1 MSTITLTRTPGVT
14 RLDYDLLR
22 RAALVF
28 AIANLLLA
36 PLMVD
41 PLAYAGGA
49 ATPWVLLRIIGTPT
63 MPAAAAYLFLW
74 QWMQV
79 FARILQAQID
89 GESLGAG
96 IHGANVTRAYWYMLT
111 SLMVLAVTFRV
122 TLSGLRPASYAE
134 AVAHERWRPADLIIV
149 YVGAIAVSLAF
160 AFAGRLVPP
169 LFQAMDVASR
179 LKIVALFVLCAYT
192 FSTGQGMKFM
202 LGAVFFEILVGFTGF
217 FSDFRGVFI
226 YVAVA
231 AIASRIRW
239 STMSSVAA
247 VAWVSML
254 LVLALFWTSVKND
267 YRIYASQSE
276 ESQEIRV
283 PLSERMAYLGDKLT
297 SVDGID
303 WSDAAYTLLIRL
315 AYVDI
320 FGAVIGVQEASP
332 EPEPYRQWSEAFGHV
347 FQPRF
352 LFPDKPQLLDSDVY
366 MRLARSDPAEHARM
380 GTSISVG
387 YMGENFVDLG
397 FPGMLFGIGLLGVML
412 GLVTR
417 FFMSSHLPLVVR
429 EAIVM
434 GFIFSM
440 ARDGV
445 EVSLPKVLGGMFM
458 FFLVF
463 SLLAKFG
470 FPIVIRWLD
479 TRAAEARAKALPS
492 ARP

>member
-1 MSTITLTRTPGVT
+1 MSTITLAKSAGVT

-22 RAALVF
+22 RVAMVF
-28 AIANLLLA
+28 GVVNLLLA
-36 PLMVD
+36 PLMMD
-41 PLAYAGGA
+41 SLAYAGGA
-49 ATPWVLLRIIGTPT
+49 VTPWLLLRIIGTPT

-79 FARILQAQID
+79 FARVLQVQID

-96 IHGANVTRAYWYMLT
+96 IHGINVTRAYWYMLA
-111 SLMVLAVTFRV
+111 SLVVMAVAFRV
-122 TLSGLRPASYAE
+122 TLSGLRPATYAA
-134 AVAHERWRPADLIIV
+134 AVAHERWRPTDLIIV
-149 YVGAIAVSLAF
+149 YFGAIVVSLVF
-160 AFAGRLVPP
+160 AFAGRLVPA

-179 LKIVALFVLCAYT
+179 LKVVALFVLCTYT

-231 AIASRIRW
+231 AIAARIRW
-239 STMSSVAA
+239 TTMSSIAA
-247 VAWVSML
+247 VVWVSLL

-267 YRIYASQSE
+267 YRVYASQSE
-276 ESQEIRV
+276 ESQEIKV
-283 PLSERMAYLGDKLT
+283 PLSERMAYLGEKVT
-297 SVDGID
+297 SADGIN

-320 FGAVIGVQEASP
+320 FGAVIGVQESSP

-366 MRLARSDPAEHARM
+366 MRLARSDPAEHARV

-387 YMGENFVDLG
+387 YMGENFADFG
-397 FPGMLFGIGLLGVML
+397 FPGMLFGIVFLGVML

-417 FFMSSHLPLVVR
+417 FFMSSNLPLMVR
-429 EAIVM
+429 EGIVM
-434 GFIFSM
+434 GFVFSM

-463 SLLAKFG
+463 SLIARFG
-470 FPIVIRWLD
+470 LPIVVRWLD
-479 TRAAEARAKALPS
+479 TRAAEARARAAS
-492 ARP
+492 VS

>member
-1 MSTITLTRTPGVT
+1 MSTITLTKSPGVT

-22 RAALVF
+22 RVALVF
-28 AIANLLLA
+28 AVLNLLFA

-41 PLAYAGGA
+41 PLAYAAGA
-49 ATPWVLLRIIGTPT
+49 VAPWLLLLIIGTPT

-79 FARILQAQID
+79 FARVLQVQID
-89 GESLGAG
+89 GEPLGAG
-96 IHGANVTRAYWYMLT
+96 IYGANVTRAYWYMLT
-111 SLMVLAVTFRV
+111 SLVVMAVAFRV
-122 TLSGLRPASYAE
+122 TLSGLRPASRAE
-134 AVAHERWRPADLIIV
+134 VVAHEKWRPTDLIIV
-149 YVGAIAVSLAF
+149 YVGAIVISLAF
-160 AFAGRLVPP
+160 AFAGRLAPS
-169 LFQAMDVASR
+169 LFQALDVASR
-179 LKIVALFVLCAYT
+179 LKVVALFVLCTYT

-226 YVAVA
+226 YVAIA

-239 STMSSVAA
+239 TTMSSVAA
-247 VAWVSML
+247 VVWVTL
-254 LVLALFWTSVKND
+254 LLGLALFWTSVKND

-276 ESQEIRV
+276 ESQEIKV
-283 PLSERMAYLGDKLT
+283 PLSERMAYLGEKVT
-297 SVDGID
+297 SADGIN

-320 FGAVIGVQEASP
+320 FGAVIGVQESSP
-332 EPEPYRQWSEAFGHV
+332 EPESYRQWSEALGHV

-352 LFPDKPQLLDSDVY
+352 LFPEKPQLSDSDVY
-366 MRLARSDPAEHARM
+366 MRLARGDPTEHARL

-387 YMGENFVDLG
+387 YIGENFADFG
-397 FPGMLFGIGLLGVML
+397 FPGMLFGIVVLGVLL

-417 FFMSSHLPLVVR
+417 FFMSSHLPLMVR
-429 EAIVM
+429 EGIVM

-463 SLLAKFG
+463 ALIARFG
-470 FPIVIRWLD
+470 LPIVVRWLD
-479 TRAAEARAKALPS
+479 TRAADARAKARS
-492 ARP
+492 SS

>member
-22 RAALVF
+22 RVALIF
-28 AIANLLLA
+28 GILNLLFT

-49 ATPWVLLRIIGTPT
+49 WTPWLLLRIIGTPT

-89 GESLGAG
+89 GEPLGAG
-96 IHGANVTRAYWYMLT
+96 IHGMNVTRAYWYMLA
-111 SLMVLAVTFRV
+111 SLVVMAVAFRV

-134 AVAHERWRPADLIIV
+134 AVAHVKWRPPDLIIV
-149 YVGAIAVSLAF
+149 YIGAIAVSLVF
-160 AFAGRLVPP
+160 AFAGRLVPS
-169 LFQAMDVASR
+169 LFQAVDVASR
-179 LKIVALFVLCAYT
+179 LKVVALFVLCTYT
-192 FSTGQGMKFM
+192 LSTGQGMKFM

-239 STMSSVAA
+239 TTMSSIAA
-247 VAWVSML
+247 VVWVSLL
-254 LVLALFWTSVKND
+254 LVLALFWTAIKHD
-267 YRIYASQSE
+267 YRIYASQSD
-276 ESQEIRV
+276 ESQEIKV
-283 PLSERMAYLGDKLT
+283 PLTERMAYLGDKLT
-297 SVDGID
+297 SADGIN
-303 WSDAAYTLLIRL
+303 WSDAAYTLLVRL

-320 FGAVIGVQEASP
+320 FGAVIGVQETSP
-332 EPEPYRQWSEAFGHV
+332 ESEPYRQWGEALGHV

-352 LFPDKPQLLDSDVY
+352 LFPEKPQLLDSDVY
-366 MRLARSDPAEHARM
+366 MRLARGDPAEHART

-387 YMGENFVDLG
+387 YMGENFADFG
-397 FPGMLFGIGLLGVML
+397 FPGMLFGIAFLGVML

-417 FFMSSHLPLVVR
+417 LFMASHLPLMVR
-429 EAIVM
+429 EGIVM
-434 GFIFSM
+434 GFVFSM

-463 SLLAKFG
+463 SLIARFG
-470 FPIVIRWLD
+470 FPIVVRWLD
-479 TRAAEARAKALPS
+479 TRAAEARARASSPS
-492 ARP
+492 

>member
-1 MSTITLTRTPGVT
+1 MSTITLTKTPGVT
-14 RLDYDLLR
+14 RLDYNLLR
-22 RAALVF
+22 RVALAF
-28 AIANLLLA
+28 ALLNLLFA

-49 ATPWVLLRIIGTPT
+49 VAPWVLLLIIGTPT

-96 IHGANVTRAYWYMLT
+96 IYGADVTRAYWYMLA
-111 SLMVLAVTFRV
+111 SLVVMAVAFRV
-122 TLSGLRPASYAE
+122 TLSGLRPATRAE
-134 AVAHERWRPADLIIV
+134 AVAHEKWRASDLIIV
-149 YVGAIAVSLAF
+149 YIGAIAISLAF

-179 LKIVALFVLCAYT
+179 LKVVALFVLCTYT

-202 LGAVFFEILVGFTGF
+202 LGAVFFEIVVGFTGF

-239 STMSSVAA
+239 STMSSLAA
-247 VAWVSML
+247 VVWITLL

-276 ESQEIRV
+276 ESQEIKV
-283 PLSERMAYLGDKLT
+283 PLSERMAYLGDKLI
-297 SVDGID
+297 SVDSIN

-320 FGAVIGVQEASP
+320 FGAVIGVQETSP
-332 EPEPYRQWSEAFGHV
+332 EPEPYRQWGEALGHV

-352 LFPDKPQLLDSDVY
+352 LFPEKPQLLDSDVY
-366 MRLARSDPAEHARM
+366 MRLARGDPTEHARM

-387 YMGENFVDLG
+387 YMGENFADFG
-397 FPGMLFGIGLLGVML
+397 FPGMLAGIAFLGVML

-417 FFMSSHLPLVVR
+417 FFMSSHLPLMVR
-429 EAIVM
+429 EGIVM

-463 SLLAKFG
+463 ALIARFAL
-470 FPIVIRWLD
+470 PIVVRWLD
-479 TRAAEARAKALPS
+479 TRAADARAKALSSP
-492 ARP
+492 

>member
-1 MSTITLTRTPGVT
+1 MSTITLTRTPGVA

-28 AIANLLLA
+28 GIVNLLLA
-36 PLMVD
+36 PIMVN
-41 PLAYAGGA
+41 PLAYAAGG
-49 ATPWVLLRIIGTPT
+49 ATPWLLLRIIGTPT

-74 QWMQV
+74 QWMQI

-89 GESLGAG
+89 GEPLGAG
-96 IHGANVTRAYWYMLT
+96 IYGVNVTRAYWYMLA
-111 SLMVLAVTFRV
+111 SLVVMAVAFRV
-122 TLSGLRPASYAE
+122 TLSGLRPASHAE
-134 AVAHERWRPADLIIV
+134 AVAHENWRPSDLIIV
-149 YVGAIAVSLAF
+149 YFGAIAVSLVF
-160 AFAGRLVPP
+160 ALAGRLAPP

-179 LKIVALFVLCAYT
+179 LKVVALFVLCTYS

-202 LGAVFFEILVGFTGF
+202 LAAVFFEIAVGFTGF

-239 STMSSVAA
+239 TTMSSIAA
-247 VAWVSML
+247 VVWITLL

-267 YRIYASQSE
+267 YRVYASQSE
-276 ESQEIRV
+276 ESQEIKV
-283 PLSERMAYLGDKLT
+283 PLGERMGYLGDKVM
-297 SVDGID
+297 SADGID

-320 FGAVIGVQEASP
+320 FGAVIGVQETSP
-332 EPEPYRQWSEAFGHV
+332 EPEPYRQWSEALSHV

-352 LFPDKPQLLDSDVY
+352 LFPEKPQLLDSEVY
-366 MRLARSDPAEHARM
+366 MRLARGDPTEQART

-387 YMGENFVDLG
+387 YMGENFADFG
-397 FPGMLFGIGLLGVML
+397 FPGMLIGIVLLGILL

-417 FFMSSHLPLVVR
+417 FFMSSHLPLMIR
-429 EAIVM
+429 EGIVM

-463 SLLAKFG
+463 SLIARFG
-470 FPIVIRWLD
+470 FPIVVRWLD
-479 TRAAEARAKALPS
+479 SRAAAARAKALPS
-492 ARP
+492 AQP

>member
-1 MSTITLTRTPGVT
+1 MSTITLAKSPGVT

-22 RAALVF
+22 RVAMVF
-28 AIANLLLA
+28 GVVNLLLA

-41 PLAYAGGA
+41 SLAYAGGA
-49 ATPWVLLRIIGTPT
+49 VTPWLLLRIIGTPT

-79 FARILQAQID
+79 FARVLQVQID
-89 GESLGAG
+89 GEPLGAG
-96 IHGANVTRAYWYMLT
+96 IHGANVTRAYWYMLA
-111 SLMVLAVTFRV
+111 SLVVLAVAFRV
-122 TLSGLRPASYAE
+122 TLSGLRPATYAD
-134 AVAHERWRPADLIIV
+134 AVAHARWRPADLIIV
-149 YVGAIAVSLAF
+149 YIGAIAVSLAF
-160 AFAGRLVPP
+160 AFAGRLVPA

-179 LKIVALFVLCAYT
+179 LKVVALFVLCAYT

-231 AIASRIRW
+231 AIAARIRW
-239 STMSSVAA
+239 TTMSSIAA
-247 VAWVSML
+247 VVWVSLL

-267 YRIYASQSE
+267 YRVYASQSE
-276 ESQEIRV
+276 ESQEIKV
-283 PLSERMAYLGDKLT
+283 PLSERMAYLGEKVT
-297 SVDGID
+297 SAGAIN

-320 FGAVIGVQEASP
+320 FGAVIGVQESSP
-332 EPEPYRQWSEAFGHV
+332 EPESYRQWSEAFGHV

-352 LFPDKPQLLDSDVY
+352 LFPEKPQLLDSDVY
-366 MRLARSDPAEHARM
+366 MRLARGDPAEHARL

-387 YMGENFVDLG
+387 YMGENFADFG
-397 FPGMLFGIGLLGVML
+397 FPGMLFGIVFLGVML

-417 FFMSSHLPLVVR
+417 FFMSSNLPLMVR
-429 EAIVM
+429 EGIVM

-463 SLLAKFG
+463 SLIARFG
-470 FPIVIRWLD
+470 LPIVVRWLD
-479 TRAAEARAKALPS
+479 TRAAEARAKAAS
-492 ARP
+492 AS